1 MGILTIFLAAACGG
15 GSDAETQP
23 APANTASTVAQQPTS
38 TDAPAPTPQPATR
51 APDAAP
57 DFELVLFET
66 ENHARGEK
74 FRLAQ
79 WEGKPV
85 VVNFWFPSCPPCVAE
100 MPDLEAAFQS
110 HKADGVEFVGVQLL
124 GLDTA
129 EDGQKFVDEMGVT
142 YAVGPDETGDIVV
155 KHFKVTGFPNT
166 VFLDR
171 EHRVVRKWSGILDA
185 DKIEALVQELLD

>member
-1 MGILTIFLAAACGG
+1 MGVLPTQGRWKTPRFRRLRRGPMVMGLIILTVFLAAACGG
-15 GSDAETQP
+15 AL
-23 APANTASTVAQQPTS
+23 
-38 TDAPAPTPQPATR
+38 ATR
-51 APDAAP
+51 AQDAAP

-66 ENHARGEK
+66 ENHARGEN
-74 FRLAQ
+74 FRLSQ

-100 MPDLEAAFQS
+100 MPDLEAAFQR

-129 EDGQKFVDEMGVT
+129 EEGQRFVDDIGVT
-142 YAVGPDETGDIVV
+142 YALGADETGDIVI
-155 KHFKVTGFPNT
+155 KHFKVTGFPTT

-171 EHRVVRKWSGILDA
+171 EHRVVRKWTGILDA
-185 DKIEALVQELLD
+185 DKIEELVQELLD

>member
-1 MGILTIFLAAACGG
+1 MGALPTQGMWKTPRFRRLRHGPMVMALGILIVFLAAACGG
-15 GSDAETQP
+15 
-23 APANTASTVAQQPTS
+23 AS
-38 TDAPAPTPQPATR
+38 ATR
-51 APDAAP
+51 AQDAAP
-57 DFELVLFET
+57 DFELVLFEN
-66 ENHARGEK
+66 ENHARDES
-74 FRLAQ
+74 FRLSQ

-100 MPDLEAAFQS
+100 MPDLEAAFQR

-129 EDGQKFVDEMGVT
+129 EEGQEFVDEVGVT
-142 YAVGPDETGDIVV
+142 YALGADETGDIVI
-155 KHFKVTGFPNT
+155 KHFKVTGFPTT

-185 DKIEALVQELLD
+185 DKIEELVQELLD